1 MSHAPRVAATI
12 LTLAAVLPAAASA
25 ARRAP
30 QPLRDLAPVST
41 AGFRDWTGPST
52 KPRARAATDSPVVTY
67 RTQAGEAVRVNFS
80 GSYTPDPQVAQAYAD
95 FLGNLPHGSE
105 LSRLRVYIATPD
117 EVQADCGG
125 VDGTLACYN
134 SANLTMTVPG
144 QETADDGSG
153 ITTAYVVAHE
163 YGHHI
168 ANFRANPPFPTVAFG
183 PKYWASQELVCDR
196 TIEKKLF
203 PGDEDQHYLQNP
215 GEAWADT
222 YAHLVYPDA
231 TWQFTPLLTP
241 TTESKAA
248 ALRDVLQPWTR
259 PVSRVFRG
267 QLTAR
272 GPRTESF
279 EFALHLDGSLRV
291 RLAGPRHANFDI
303 SVSSDGHHIHTTR
316 ARGSRDSY
324 STRYACRER
333 LTEEVRLTVV
343 RRSGSGPFTLKLDY
357 AG

>member
-1 MSHAPRVAATI
+1 MSYGHRVAAA
-12 LTLAAVLPAAASA
+12 LLVLAAAVPATAGAT
-25 ARRAP
+25 RRAA
-30 QPLRDLAPVST
+30 QPLRNLAPVST

-52 KPRARAATDSPVVTY
+52 KTRARAATDSPVVAYT
-67 RTQAGEAVRVNFS
+67 TKTGDVVRVNFS
-80 GSYTPDPQVAQAYAD
+80 GSYTPDPRVAQAYVD

-105 LSRLRVYIATPD
+105 LSELRVYIATPQ

-134 SANLTMTVPG
+134 SGDLTMTVPG

-168 ANFRANPPFPTVAFG
+168 ANFRASPPFPTIAFG
-183 PKYWASQELVCDR
+183 PKYWASEELVCDR
-196 TIEKKLF
+196 TLDKKLF
-203 PGDEDQHYLQNP
+203 PGDEGQHYLQNP

-259 PVSRVFRG
+259 PVTRVFRG
-267 QLTAR
+267 RLRAGGAR
-272 GPRTESF
+272 TKAF

-291 RLAGPRHANFDI
+291 RLAGPRHANFDVSI
-303 SVSSDGHHIHTTR
+303 SSDGHHIHTTR
-316 ARGSRDSY
+316 ARGSRDGY
-324 STRYACRER
+324 STRYACRQR
-333 LTEEVRLTVV
+333 PTEEVRLTVV
-343 RRSGSGPFTLKLDY
+343 RRSGSGPFRLTLDY